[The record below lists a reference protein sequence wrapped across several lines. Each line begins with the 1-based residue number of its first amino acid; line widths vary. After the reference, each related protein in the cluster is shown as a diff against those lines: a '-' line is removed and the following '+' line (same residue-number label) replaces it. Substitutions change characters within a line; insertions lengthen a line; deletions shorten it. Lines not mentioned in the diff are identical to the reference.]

1 MMVGSEDRD
10 HKEGDTMFEQIKLDY
25 GFDALEPYIDTET
38 MSTHYGKHHATYTS
52 NLNSLAKKAGKQD
65 ESIEDILSE
74 VVELKD
80 IELRTGLRNNAGGFY
95 NHNLYFKQITP
106 GGSKTPTGVLQTRIN
121 DTFGSFDNMKEKLT
135 ALALGQFGSGW
146 AWLSKTPDGTLFTSK
161 TDNQDNPISLH
172 TGQTPIMCI
181 DVWEHAYYLK
191 YKNLRA
197 DHIKAL
203 WNVINWDIVGA
214 LYEGSSL

>member
-1 MMVGSEDRD
+1 
-10 HKEGDTMFEQIKLDY
+10 
-25 GFDALEPYIDTET
+25 
-38 MSTHYGKHHATYTS
+38 
-52 NLNSLAKKAGKQD
+52 
-65 ESIEDILSE
+65 
-74 VVELKD
+74 
-80 IELRTGLRNNAGGFY
+80 
-95 NHNLYFKQITP
+95 
-106 GGSKTPTGVLQTRIN
+106 
-121 DTFGSFDNMKEKLT
+121 MKEKLT